1 MPDIRSCEACDNKP
15 CAIWEWCSNNNY
27 KNYHHAATSRT
38 YEELTERE
46 LELYKAK
53 NKDYTRGGDRFGN
66 FNRVSTILSLYP
78 KLSLAKP
85 RVIAL
90 VYMLKQL
97 DAALWMLS
105 EGYEGAVE
113 NIDTRLTD
121 VHVYAKIARLL
132 GGE

>member
-1 MPDIRSCEACDNKP
+1 M
-15 CAIWEWCSNNNY
+15 
-27 KNYHHAATSRT
+27 T
-38 YEELTERE
+38 YEELTQQE
-46 LELYKAK
+46 LELYQKK
-53 NKDYTRGGDRFGN
+53 NKDYTQGGDSFGN
-66 FNRVSTILSLYP
+66 FKRVSYILSLYP
-78 KLSLAKP
+78 KLNLSNPQIVAM
-85 RVIAL
+85 

-105 EGYEGAVE
+105 EGYEGEVE